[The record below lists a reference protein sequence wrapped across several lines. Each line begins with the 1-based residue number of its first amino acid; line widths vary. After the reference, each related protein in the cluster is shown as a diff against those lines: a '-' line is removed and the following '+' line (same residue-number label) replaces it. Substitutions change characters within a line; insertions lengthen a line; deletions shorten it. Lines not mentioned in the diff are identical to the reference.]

1 MLSQRPWR
9 IEGVFLLI
17 AVALVCLCLGVVT
30 VGMLRQLGVPAFHAP
45 DGFASV
51 LVATLSFQGVTWV
64 LMFIFLKLH
73 GEDWRHALGLRNAD
87 WPRSLALAAGLLV
100 VVFPLVLG
108 LQALSVKA
116 LLYFGWTP
124 EAEPAVELLL
134 NSHSPWLRGYLALFA
149 VVIAPV
155 AEEFLFRGV
164 LFPFIKQRGWPK
176 TAWIGVSLLFA
187 FIHLNAPTFVPLF
200 GLALVLTWVYDRTDC
215 LLASIAMHSLFNAA
229 NLVIFF
235 WQYQ

>member
-17 AVALVCLCLGVVT
+17 AGALVCLCLGVVT
-30 VGMLRQLGVPAFHAP
+30 AGMLRQLGVPAFRSP
-45 DGFASV
+45 DGLASV
-51 LVATLSFQGVTWV
+51 LVATLSFQGAAWV
-64 LMFIFLKLH
+64 LMFIFLKMH
-73 GEDWRHALGLRNAD
+73 GEDWRNALGLRHANLLR
-87 WPRSLALAAGLLV
+87 PLALAAGLLV

-108 LQALSVKA
+108 LHALSVKA

-124 EAEPAVELLL
+124 EAEQAVELLL
-134 NSHSPWLRGYLALFA
+134 NSHSPWMRGYLAFFA
-149 VVIAPV
+149 VVLAPV

-187 FIHLNAPTFVPLF
+187 FIHLNTPTFVPLF
-200 GLALVLTWVYDRTDC
+200 VLALVLTWVYDHTDC
-215 LLASIAMHSLFNAA
+215 LLAPITMHSLFNAA
-229 NLVIFF
+229 NLVVFF
-235 WQYQ
+235 VQYQ